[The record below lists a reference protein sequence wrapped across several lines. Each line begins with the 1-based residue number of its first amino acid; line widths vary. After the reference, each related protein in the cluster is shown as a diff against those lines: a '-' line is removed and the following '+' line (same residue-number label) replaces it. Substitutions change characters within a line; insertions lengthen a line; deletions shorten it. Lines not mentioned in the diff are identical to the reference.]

1 MDSMFE
7 RAIEAAARMM
17 EGIAALVLTWGAI
30 TTFLS
35 IAAGVVRGQT
45 SHSGQRAAWLRL
57 ARWLV
62 MSLEFQLAADVLH
75 TSVAPTWTEIGQVA
89 ALALIRTFLN
99 WSLES
104 DLEKATVEREG
115 DPPTLSKTA
124 APPAA

>member
-30 TTFLS
+30 TTFFAIVS
-35 IAAGVVRGQT
+35 GVVRGQV
-45 SHSGQRAAWLRL
+45 SHAGQRAAWLRL

-99 WSLES
+99 WSLEA
-104 DLEKATVEREG
+104 DLEKSATEPAGE
-115 DPPTLSKTA
+115 PPSVSKTA
-124 APPAA
+124 APPAT